1 MIRKDNNARLHI
13 MLERLYGAY
22 PRARIALDYN
32 NSLEL
37 LVATMLSAQCTD
49 ITVNKVTKSL
59 FRRYRTCEDYATTP
73 VEILEKDIYSTGF
86 YRNKARNI
94 QASCRQMIGRFA
106 GKVPSTMADLLTL
119 PGVARKTANIV
130 LSNAFGKIEG
140 IPVDTHVKRIA
151 KRLGFTEENN
161 PDKIERDLMAIIPRN
176 DWSRISYTLIEFGRT
191 ICKAPKP
198 RCCECLLKELCPAAL
213 CRSEV

>member
-1 MIRKDNNARLHI
+1 MIRNEKKARHHI
-13 MLERLYGAY
+13 MFERLYSAY
-22 PRARIALDYN
+22 PRARIALDYSN
-32 NSLEL
+32 PLEL

-59 FRRYRTCEDYATTP
+59 FRQYRTCEDYAATP
-73 VEILEKDIYSTGF
+73 VEILEMDIYSTGF

-94 QASCRQMIGRFA
+94 RAACCLMIERFA
-106 GKVPSTMADLLTL
+106 GKVPQTMADLLTL

-151 KRLGFTEENN
+151 KRLGLTAEDN
-161 PDKIERDLMAIIPRN
+161 PVKIERDLTAIIPRE
-176 DWSRISYTLIEFGRT
+176 DWPRISYTLIEFGRT

-198 RCCECLLKELCPAAL
+198 RCCECLLKELCPSVL
-213 CRSEV
+213 CRS